1 MAGRRF
7 HPSAWSTLAAAAGIA
22 ATVAL
27 GFWQLGRAQEKAG
40 VVATRQAAASAPPV
54 HLGQTAVDAARVEER
69 PVEARGTFD
78 PSGLVLLDNR
88 VRSGQA
94 GYEVVMPLK
103 LEGGDMHVLVNRGWV
118 KGSGDRSQ
126 LPSLVTPAGAV
137 HVRGLARVPGKNIY
151 ELSQERVDG
160 PVWQNLSLERYRA
173 HKAYPLQPIMIQQTN
188 DTGDGLMRE
197 WPTAT
202 RSINVHRSYAAQW
215 FAFALLIAAA
225 YVGFALRRVPAKH

>member
-7 HPSAWSTLAAAAGIA
+7 NPSLWSTLAAAAGIA

-40 VVATRQAAASAPPV
+40 VVAVRQAAASEPPV
-54 HLGQTAVDAARVEER
+54 QLSTA
-69 PVEARGTFD
+69 PVEAAGVAERRVQARGTFD
-78 PSGLVLLDNR
+78 PNGLVLLDNR

-94 GYEVVMPLK
+94 GYEVVMPLRI
-103 LEGGDMHVLVNRGWV
+103 EGGDMHVLVNRGWV

-126 LPSLVTPAGAV
+126 LPRVVTPPGAV
-137 HVRGLARVPGKNIY
+137 HVLGLAVVPGKNIY

-173 HKAYPLQPIMIQQTN
+173 HRAHPLQPIMIQQTN
-188 DTGDGLMRE
+188 DTGDGLVRE

-225 YVGFALRRVPAKH
+225 YVGFALRRVPAQH

>member
-7 HPSAWSTLAAAAGIA
+7 NPSAWSTLAAVAGIA

-40 VVATRQAAASAPPV
+40 LVAARQAAAAEPAV
-54 HLGQTAVDAARVEER
+54 HLGQTPVDAERVEER
-69 PVEARGTFD
+69 PVQARGTFD

-88 VRSGQA
+88 VRWGQA
-94 GYEVVMPLK
+94 GYEVVMPLRI
-103 LEGGDMHVLVNRGWV
+103 EGGDMHVLVNRGWV

-126 LPSLVTPAGAV
+126 LPPLVTPAGV
-137 HVRGLARVPGKNIY
+137 VQVLGLARVPGKHIY
-151 ELSQERVDG
+151 ELSQERSDG
-160 PVWQNLSLERYRA
+160 PVWQSLSIERYRA
-173 HKAYPLQPIMIQQTN
+173 HKAHPLQPIMIQQTN
-188 DTGDGLMRE
+188 DTGDGLVRE
-197 WPTAT
+197 WPSAT

-225 YVGFALRRVPAKH
+225 YVGFALRRVPAQH